1 MVRVGITGAIGAGK
15 SFLGELLRQRNFQVL
30 DADKMVHEL
39 YRDNKQLRNELAAAF
54 GENCLTPFGVDR
66 RYIADLIFKD
76 DAKRIQLEAIVYPY
90 LTQAVECFFGKAEN
104 DADYGDYINSFAS
117 PKVKFVEA
125 ALFSRT
131 PEIVKMLDEIW
142 IVEAS
147 EEIRLRRLVARG
159 LDEDDAARRIQNQH
173 GACDVSLFPK
183 QSIKILKNDEG
194 RPSLERQMDNL
205 LREIL

>member
-1 MVRVGITGAIGAGK
+1 MVKVGITGAIGAGK

-39 YRDNKQLRNELAAAF
+39 YRDNEALRSELAAAF
-54 GENCLTPFGVDR
+54 GENCLTSSGVNR
-66 RYIADLIFKD
+66 RYVADLIFQN
-76 DAKRIQLEAIVYPY
+76 DAKRIQLESIVYPH
-90 LTQAVECFFGKAEN
+90 LTQAVERFFGKTSAHSQE
-104 DADYGDYINSFAS
+104 DTTEEPTA

-131 PEIVKMLDEIW
+131 PEIVAMLDEIW
-142 IVEAS
+142 IVEAT

-159 LDEDDAARRIQNQH
+159 LDEEDAQRRIQNQH

-183 QSIKILKNDEG
+183 QSIKILKNDEE
-194 RPSLERQMDNL
+194 RPSLERQMEEL
-205 LREIL
+205 LRRIL